1 MSSVPLFNFMQS
13 YFLKIS
19 IQCCCRI
26 NFQLKIYFCHMAHIL
41 TKWPTS
47 WHSQHK
53 VLKFCLMKLKRT
65 KNLSDKYSAQNK
77 IWFRRIL
84 YRICFIFCT
93 DSVSDSV
100 SVSTLYRNMKFCLHS
115 AQNWYRFCTES
126 AQIFH
131 TGMSNSWDLAIE
143 RSRTVLERIQNFL

>member
-1 MSSVPLFNFMQS
+1 MSSVSLFKFMQS

-65 KNLSDKYSAQNK
+65 KICLINILP
-77 IWFRRIL
+77 RIKSGSEEFCTEFVL
-84 YRICFIFCT
+84 FSVQILCQILCLCLLCTEKWKSVFILPRVGT
-93 DSVSDSV
+93 DSV
-100 SVSTLYRNMKFCLHS
+100 
-115 AQNWYRFCTES
+115 QNRLRFFV
-126 AQIFH
+126 Q
-131 TGMSNSWDLAIE
+131 
-143 RSRTVLERIQNFL
+143 VQ